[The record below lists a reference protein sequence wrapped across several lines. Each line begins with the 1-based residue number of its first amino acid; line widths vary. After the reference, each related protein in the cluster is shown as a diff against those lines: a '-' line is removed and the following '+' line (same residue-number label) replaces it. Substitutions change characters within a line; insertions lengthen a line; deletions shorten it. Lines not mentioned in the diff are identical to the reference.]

1 MSVAVILGTRPE
13 IIKMAPVIHEL
24 QNRRIPFTIIHTG
37 QHYDALLS
45 EIFFQELRLPRPD
58 RFLGVGSGTQ
68 AEQTA
73 RAMIAIEHELLEL
86 EPSVV
91 LVEGDT
97 NTVLAGALAASKAG
111 FLVGHVEAGLRSH
124 DYRMPE
130 EYNRRL
136 TDHVSAYLFAP
147 TETAA
152 ENLRKESV
160 HGKIFVTGNTVIDAC
175 NLYVPIAMNES
186 KILSSLKFDR
196 FCLVTAHRA
205 ENVDDRVVLE
215 NFVEIFTRS
224 PVPVVYPVHPR
235 TRKLLAEFGL
245 LEKLE
250 RSENVQLLG
259 PVGYF
264 DFLMLEKSCEFIMTD
279 SGGIQEEATAPSINK
294 KVFVLRISTE
304 RPEAVASGH
313 AVVVGTEAEH
323 VLSEISKYVLEGCP
337 PPPMGSPYGNGDA
350 SKQILGYLSYELDLF
365 KKSGTRWS

>member
-13 IIKMAPVIHEL
+13 IIKMAPVILEL
-24 QNRRIPFTIIHTG
+24 QARRIPFTILHTG
-37 QHYDALLS
+37 QHYDELLS
-45 EIFFQELRLPRPD
+45 EIFFQELRLPKPD
-58 RFLGVGSGTQ
+58 KFLGVGSGTQ

-73 RAMIAIEHELLEL
+73 RAMMAIERELLEL

-91 LVEGDT
+91 LVQGDT

-136 TDHVSAYLFAP
+136 ADHASAYLFAP
-147 TETAA
+147 TEAAA
-152 ENLRKESV
+152 ENLRKEAV

-175 NLYVPIAMNES
+175 NIYVPIAMNES
-186 KILSSLKFDR
+186 KILSSLRFER

-205 ENVDDRVVLE
+205 ENVDDRKVLE

-235 TRKLLAEFGL
+235 TRKLLTEFGL
-245 LEKLE
+245 LDKLE
-250 RSENVQLLG
+250 RSENVQLID

-304 RPEAVASGH
+304 RPEAVESGH
-313 AVVVGTEAEH
+313 AVVVGTEAES
-323 VLSEISKYVLEGCP
+323 VLREVSRYVLEGCL
-337 PPPMGSPYGNGDA
+337 PPPMSNPYGKGDA
-350 SKQILGYLSYELDLF
+350 AKQILGYLSYELDLF
-365 KKSGTRWS
+365 KKGGQGWL